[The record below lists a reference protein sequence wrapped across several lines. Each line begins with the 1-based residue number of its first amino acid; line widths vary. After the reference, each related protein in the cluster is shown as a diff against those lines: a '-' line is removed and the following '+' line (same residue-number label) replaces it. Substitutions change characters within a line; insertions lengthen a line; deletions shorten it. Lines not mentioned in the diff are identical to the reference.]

1 MRFIDE
7 VEITCIS
14 GKGGSGGIS
23 FRREARE
30 PRGGPDGGDGGRGG
44 NVILRATVSKNTLD
58 HLRGRRVYSAQGGVP
73 GSPKNKHGKSGE
85 DFLVEVPMGT
95 ILIDV
100 EEGLVVAD
108 LVEDGA
114 TAIVCRGGK
123 GGRGNARFSTSAN
136 RSPRIADDGGPA
148 VTRVLK
154 LELKLLAD
162 VGLLGFPN
170 AGKST
175 LISSI
180 SGARPKVA
188 DYPFTTLVPN
198 LGVVRVDDDLSF
210 VLADI
215 PGLIQGAS
223 EGLGLGHRFL
233 KHVERCRFLLHLVS
247 VDDQTEDVKEPLER
261 YRLLQQEV
269 EAFSPELKDR
279 EQIIVLSKV
288 DLVDEAHRDLLV
300 RAFEKETACQVL
312 CISSATRQGL
322 DTLKKACAKRLH
334 DMLLQEEED
343 CEEPRLLP

>member
-14 GKGGSGGIS
+14 GKGGPGAIS
-23 FRREARE
+23 FRREAHE

-44 NVILRATVSKNTLD
+44 NVILRATARKNTLD
-58 HLRGRRVYSAQGGVP
+58 HLRGRRVYSAQSGVP
-73 GSPKNKHGKSGE
+73 GSIKNMHGKSGE
-85 DFLVEVPMGT
+85 DFVVEVPVGT
-95 ILIDV
+95 VLVDV
-100 EEGLVVAD
+100 AEGVVVAD

-114 TAIVCRGGK
+114 TALVCRGGK
-123 GGRGNARFSTSAN
+123 GGRGNARFSTPSN
-136 RSPRIADDGGPA
+136 RTPRIADDGGPA
-148 VTRVLK
+148 IERVLK

-247 VDDQTEDVKEPLER
+247 VDKDTEEIKDPLER
-261 YRLLQQEV
+261 FRLLQKEV
-269 EAFSPELKDR
+269 ASFSPDLEKLP
-279 EQIIVLSKV
+279 QLVVLSKV
-288 DLVDEAHRDLLV
+288 DLLDDAGLEDLV
-300 RAFEKETACQVL
+300 RAFEQEGVGKIF
-312 CISSATRQGL
+312 CISSATHHGL
-322 DTLKKACAKRLH
+322 NALKKACAKQLH
-334 DMLLQEEED
+334 DMLLQEEEG
-343 CEEPRLLP
+343 CEEPA